1 MYLEWT
7 RVGAKNW
14 SSIERAATEWA
25 RSRRIEV
32 MFVKRCPSSYYC
44 VKVDQAHS
52 SRRMA
57 HPDATDYANLRR
69 IYAGA
74 SHTERPQASPQ
85 AI

>member
-1 MYLEWT
+1 MRKL
-7 RVGAKNW
+7 V
-14 SSIERAATEWA
+14 AAIAFLAVTALPATALAQPHW
-25 RSRRIEV
+25 RRGQEV
-32 MFVKRCPSSYYC
+32 H
-44 VKVDQAHS
+44 QAHS